1 MGDSGF
7 ARRDLKKNWTP
18 TPEAFVQLL
27 AWLDGGVD
35 SSGEKYL
42 EMRRRLAGYFARKR
56 CLFPDELA
64 DDVLN
69 RVSRRLQE
77 EGAIADA
84 PPARYCYIVAKFV
97 FLESLRNPEH
107 RRVDRESSTLAGPAA
122 PMESPHRVL
131 DCLER
136 CLGLL
141 SAPESELILD
151 YYRGEQRLK
160 VEHRRALAERLGV
173 TPNALSIRACRI
185 RSKLEQCVST
195 CSAGE

>member
-1 MGDSGF
+1 M
-7 ARRDLKKNWTP
+7 
-18 TPEAFVQLL
+18 QLL

-35 SSGEKYL
+35 SGGEKYL
-42 EMRRRLAGYFARKR
+42 EMRRRLVGYFARKR

-69 RVSRRLQE
+69 RVGRRLQE

-122 PMESPHRVL
+122 AMESPHSVL
-131 DCLER
+131 DCLDR

-141 SAPESELILD
+141 SAPESELILE

-185 RSKLEQCVST
+185 RRKLEQCVST